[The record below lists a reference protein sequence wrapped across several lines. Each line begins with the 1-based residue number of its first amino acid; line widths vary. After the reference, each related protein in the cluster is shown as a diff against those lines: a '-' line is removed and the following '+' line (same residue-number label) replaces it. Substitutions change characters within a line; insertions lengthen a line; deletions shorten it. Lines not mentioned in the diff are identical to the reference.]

1 MAVEVIT
8 RGPQPKP
15 GCGWCFV
22 CAYTWKHAVLE
33 RFADVIKQAEAA
45 PDGGD
50 PVLLD
55 TESASGLPTLY
66 EAVGKGLFLPLQHFG
81 PLDLCWSHLTAITL
95 KSASGLALP
104 APGMPAPGQLPGGMN
119 GFPW

>member
-8 RGPQPKP
+8 RGPQPEP

-22 CAYTWKHAVLE
+22 CAYTWKSAVLE
-33 RFADVIKQAEAA
+33 RFAEEIKQAQEA
-45 PDGGD
+45 PDGGE

-55 TESASGLPTLY
+55 AEDVEGLPMLWQ
-66 EAVGKGLFLPLQHFG
+66 AVGQGLFMPLQHFG
-81 PLDLCWSHLTAITL
+81 ALDLCWSHLTAITL
-95 KSASGLALP
+95 KTASGLEIP
-104 APGMPAPGQLPGGMN
+104 APGMPQPGQLPGGMN